1 MTQAQ
6 IRQMRKALEE
16 HPEDAL
22 TEPQAAAILQMSTS
36 ALRNRRYRKTAPP
49 WVNMSDDGGSI
60 RYLRTSILE
69 WLKSNEIESETPAMK
84 AAKAKLHRA
93 RDSYRHASAAL
104 DEAYERT
111 VEAIDEAI
119 EALTVEG

>member
-1 MTQAQ
+1 MTQKQ
-6 IRQMRKALEE
+6 IREMRKALEQ

-22 TEPQAAAILQMSTS
+22 TEPQAAEILQMSTS
-36 ALRNRRYRKTAPP
+36 ALRNRRYRGTAPP

-60 RYLRTSILE
+60 RYLRTSIIE
-69 WLKSNEIESETPAMK
+69 WLQSNEIQSETPAMK

-104 DEAYERT
+104 EEAYART
-111 VEAIDEAI
+111 AEAIDEAI
-119 EALTVEG
+119 ESLTVKG